1 MKEFKINQYITLKLE
16 EEIID
21 KQENLK
27 KTRTNIYVKGEKF
40 QHCSFL
46 LIDIPIENPTLISE
60 ITSIDEA
67 EEKLD
72 TSLDDE
78 DRDPFEYIIP
88 PETEFWGHCSN
99 IQVWAENNYNT
110 KLLHRNLAF
119 PLLKK
124 LTEVGDPI
132 AKRIFKEEIA
142 KRFASCHLTV
152 IHFLLFEN
160 YLDYLSEEELDVMF
174 KEFKSQNQLLFLYFE
189 PIFMIKGYI
198 RHNLTDKEFEQY
210 LNRFYSDAEKGK
222 FPKLNIYE
230 NLQIDHNFTM
240 RTAFVKLWKDLDMLP
255 KFKKKTI

>member
-1 MKEFKINQYITLKLE
+1 MKEFRINQYITLKLE
-16 EEIID
+16 EEFID
-21 KQENLK
+21 KRENLSK
-27 KTRTNIYVKGEKF
+27 IRTNIYVKGEKF
-40 QHCSFL
+40 QQCSFL
-46 LIDIPIENPTLISE
+46 LIDIPIEKITLINE

-67 EEKLD
+67 EEELG
-72 TSLDDE
+72 TSLE
-78 DRDPFEYIIP
+78 ENNENSFRYKIH

-132 AKRIFKEEIA
+132 AKRVFQEEIA
-142 KRFASCHLTV
+142 KRFASCSLTV

-174 KEFKSQNQLLFLYFE
+174 KEFKSHNQLLFLYFE

-210 LNRFYSDAEKGK
+210 LNKFYSDAESGK
-222 FPKLNIYE
+222 FMSIEIYE
-230 NLQIDHNFTM
+230 NLAIRHNLTM
-240 RTAFVKLWKDLDMLP
+240 RNALVKLWKDLDLLP
-255 KFKKKTI
+255 KLK